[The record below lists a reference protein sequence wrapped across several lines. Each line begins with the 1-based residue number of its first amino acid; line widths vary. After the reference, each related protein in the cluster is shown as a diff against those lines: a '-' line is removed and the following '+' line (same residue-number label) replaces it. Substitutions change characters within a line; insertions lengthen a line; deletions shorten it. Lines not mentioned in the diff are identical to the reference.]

1 MLRYAIIEDNVFA
14 LELLKRLVGKLRPSY
29 DLVFTGGTV
38 KEAVDLLKSNP
49 PDLLFLDIELSDGK
63 CFSIFENLHTTVP
76 IIFTT
81 AYSEFAI
88 QAFKVNSVDYLL
100 KPITECDLANALDKF
115 ELFRANNDLT
125 RPMPQESFS
134 PRILTESGDKYSYI
148 DIKDVEYFMSED
160 NYVFAHLKGG
170 VRCMIKIKNLSELEA
185 VLPHNDF
192 FRISRNIITSI
203 WVISSVSKFFRG
215 RLSVV
220 LDSSF
225 GLINISVSASR
236 RDEFLVWYGR

>member
-63 CFSIFENLHTTVP
+63 CFSIFENLHTTIP

-100 KPITECDLANALDKF
+100 KPITECDLAHALDKF
-115 ELFRANNDLT
+115 EMFRANNALT
-125 RPMPQESFS
+125 RPMPQESSS

-225 GLINISVSASR
+225 GSINISVSASR